1 MRLLVTGAAGQV
13 GWELGR
19 SLASLGEVV
28 ALSREQCD
36 LSKPRELP
44 GVIASAKP
52 DVVINA
58 AAYTAVDRAEQEEAL
73 ATRVNGEAAGVLA
86 EAARRLGALLVHY
99 STDYVF
105 DGTKNSPYSEDDP
118 PHPINAYGRSKLA
131 GERAIVQCGGRYLI
145 LRTSWVYAARGRNFL
160 RTVLRL
166 ASERDELRMVDDQ
179 VGAPTWARDIADA
192 TAAIIGQVRDAD
204 GALAPGIINLTAAG
218 ATSWCGFARAILD
231 EAEKHPGLLRKR
243 PRLQPIVSADY
254 PVPAARPKNSR
265 LCGERLLERFGI
277 ALPDWR
283 QSLQQ
288 CLLDPALASALM
300 PGA

>member
-1 MRLLVTGAAGQV
+1 VRLLVTGAAGQV

-19 SLASLGEVV
+19 SLAPLGEVI

-36 LSKPRELP
+36 LSKPQNLP
-44 GVIASAKP
+44 GIVASAKP

-73 ATRVNGEAAGVLA
+73 ATQINGEAVGVLA
-86 EAARRLGALLVHY
+86 EATRGLGALFLHY

-105 DGTKNSPYSEDDP
+105 DGTKGSPYTEDDH

-131 GERAIVQCGGRYLI
+131 GERAVAQCGGRYLI

-166 ASERDELRMVDDQ
+166 AGERDELRMVDDQ

-192 TAAIIGQVRDAD
+192 TAAIIGRVRDAD
-204 GALAPGIINLTAAG
+204 DAFAPGIFNLTASG

-231 EAEKHPGLLRKR
+231 EAEKRPGLLRQR
-243 PRLQPIVSADY
+243 PRLQPIASADY
-254 PVPAARPKNSR
+254 PVPAARPMNSR
-265 LCGERLLERFGI
+265 LSGTQLRESFGI

-283 QSLQQ
+283 QSLSQ
-288 CLLDPALASALM
+288 CMLDPALALALV